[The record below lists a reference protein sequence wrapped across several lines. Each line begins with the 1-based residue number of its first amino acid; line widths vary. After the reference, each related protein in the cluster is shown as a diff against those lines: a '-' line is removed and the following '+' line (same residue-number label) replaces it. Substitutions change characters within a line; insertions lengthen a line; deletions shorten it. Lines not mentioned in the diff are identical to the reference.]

1 MSMPM
6 DDDASWTCAVRV
18 FMLDDGGKSGGIGL
32 PQNIVAYL
40 QECGAH
46 FYCVVVDRSGSR
58 SNYQSSSS
66 LSSSSSSSSLRKSN
80 SLTMPGLAA
89 ISAILPPP
97 AAAFAAHCKIAVLLR
112 QCKNYCVLNEY
123 ASENCAHRKLTRA
136 RTQKGRL
143 LDT

>member
-1 MSMPM
+1 MRRRGRVRCACSC
-6 DDDASWTCAVRV
+6 WTTGARV
-18 FMLDDGGKSGGIGL
+18 VGGACLKIYWRTCT
-32 PQNIVAYL
+32 NVVHI
-40 QECGAH
+40 
-46 FYCVVVDRSGSR
+46 FIVVVDRSGSR

-97 AAAFAAHCKIAVLLR
+97 AAAFAAHCKIAALLR
-112 QCKNYCVLNEY
+112 QCKNYCELNKY
-123 ASENCAHRKLTRA
+123 ASENCAHRKLSRA
-136 RTQKGRL
+136 RTPKGRL